1 MRFAA
6 QAAAA
11 HAAAAA
17 AAARGQPPTAAT
29 SSNVPPPPTNGQDR
43 QAVERGGS
51 EGFNGNGDAAAS
63 SDGNNPNQGLLNVG
77 IPNILRAAL
86 TGSRDVRVLKIET
99 VILSPCFPAST
110 VYALILQIPQQYR
123 ALGRQGRDRLDEHNQ
138 SLIDELIRCDNFEDI
153 ATLQV
158 KSRGY
163 SNDSFPHHNKACSLK
178 S

>member
-99 VILSPCFPAST
+99 
-110 VYALILQIPQQYR
+110 LILMSLDFENNAKNSVIFYGKWQYFIQISITNY
-123 ALGRQGRDRLDEHNQ
+123 
-138 SLIDELIRCDNFEDI
+138 LICD
-153 ATLQV
+153 L
-158 KSRGY
+158 
-163 SNDSFPHHNKACSLK
+163 
-178 S
+178 

>member
-1 MRFAA
+1 MELFCYPRPLEVMGALGQNKTHSTATSISLRVFSAPSPAVSAAEAVAMRFAA

-51 EGFNGNGDAAAS
+51 EGFNGNGDTAAS

-99 VILSPCFPAST
+99 VILKSLFSCFNC
-110 VYALILQIPQQYR
+110 IWI
-123 ALGRQGRDRLDEHNQ
+123 
-138 SLIDELIRCDNFEDI
+138 NFADTS
-153 ATLQV
+153 AV
-158 KSRGY
+158 PRPWPSG
-163 SNDSFPHHNKACSLK
+163 P
-178 S
+178 

>member
-1 MRFAA
+1 MKGANRNKTHSIATSIPLRFFSAPSPAVSAAEAVAMRFAA

-99 VILSPCFPAST
+99 
-110 VYALILQIPQQYR
+110 LILMS
-123 ALGRQGRDRLDEHNQ
+123 LDFASQTREFV
-138 SLIDELIRCDNFEDI
+138 IEIYI
-153 ATLQV
+153 
-158 KSRGY
+158 K
-163 SNDSFPHHNKACSLK
+163 
-178 S
+178 